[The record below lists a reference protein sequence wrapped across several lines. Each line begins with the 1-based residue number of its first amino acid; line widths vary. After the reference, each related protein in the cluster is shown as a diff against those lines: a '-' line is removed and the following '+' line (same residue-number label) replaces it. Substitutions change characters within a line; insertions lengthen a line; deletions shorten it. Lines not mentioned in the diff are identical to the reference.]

1 MQTTSNGIKATVTV
15 VRGSAGLLVAMLL
28 GSWLWDVVSRTVAA
42 LSAGQPARAD
52 EVLSALAAGGALTC
66 VAWLALGLVLGLLE
80 RVPGSLGR
88 AATAVADVV
97 TPRVLRH
104 TASFVLGVGVAA
116 GLAPATSVA
125 APVHAVLAT
134 PVVTSATAEP
144 GAVTERDAVTL
155 PDAVALPLPDP
166 GFRSLPDPR
175 WVPAA
180 PTVRPQADVSVLS
193 RAPAPAA
200 NTSAE
205 VVVQRGDTLWS
216 VAARHLGTGASDAE
230 IARAWPAWYAANR
243 DVIGG
248 DPDVILPGQV
258 LRAPQVVSS

>member
-88 AATAVADVV
+88 AATAVAAFG
-97 TPRVLRH
+97 R
-104 TASFVLGVGVAA
+104 GVGGAA
-116 GLAPATSVA
+116 GRAPGASGAAPADPARAPA
-125 APVHAVLAT
+125 AA
-134 PVVTSATAEP
+134 TSATAEP

-230 IARAWPAWYAANR
+230 IARAWPAWYATNR